1 MGESWMGFLVLN
13 GMGGYVKIIF
23 SASENDRLISSY
35 SRRHES
41 FINLMW

>member
-1 MGESWMGFLVLN
+1 MGVLD
-13 GMGGYVKIIF
+13 GVFGIEWYGGYVKIIF